1 MLSPVSLPLAF
12 LAGLLSF
19 VSPCV
24 LPLVPVYV
32 GYLSG
37 SGLSGDVLPGRRR
50 VFSHALFFVGGFTAV
65 FVVLFGLPMT
75 LLGGALARYGEWVA
89 RSGGVVLILFGLHTL
104 GILTLPL
111 FNVTR
116 RLEMGRGMEP
126 GYIRST
132 LIGVSFA
139 AGWTPC
145 IGPLLGTVV
154 TLALTEPARA
164 IGLLFVYALGL
175 AVPFLATAAL
185 LTQTM
190 GWLNQLKRHM
200 RAIQVAS
207 GLLMVAVGVLLVS
220 GTFTILNSL
229 LIRVTPEWLLEHM

>member
-1 MLSPVSLPLAF
+1 

-19 VSPCV
+19 ISPCV

-37 SGLSGDVLPGRRR
+37 SGLSGDVLPSRRQ
-50 VFSHALFFVGGFTAV
+50 VFSHALFFVAGFTVV

-75 LLGGALARYGEWVA
+75 LIGGVLVRYGEWVSRA
-89 RSGGVVLILFGLHTL
+89 GGVVLILFGLHTL
-104 GILTLPL
+104 GVLTIPL
-111 FNVTR
+111 FNMTR

-145 IGPLLGTVV
+145 IGPLLGTVI
-154 TLALTEPARA
+154 TMALTEPARA
-164 IGLLFVYALGL
+164 TGLLFVYSLGL
-175 AVPFLATAAL
+175 AVPFLVTAAL
-185 LTQTM
+185 LTQALN
-190 GWLNQLKRHM
+190 WLNRIKPHM
-200 RAIQVAS
+200 RAIEVVS
-207 GLLMVAVGVLLVS
+207 GLLMMIVGVLLVS
-220 GTFTILNSL
+220 GQFSILNSL
-229 LIRVTPEWLLEHM
+229 LIRVAPEWLLKYM

>member
-1 MLSPVSLPLAF
+1 LLSPVSLPLAF

-37 SGLSGDVLPGRRR
+37 SGLSGRR
-50 VFSHALFFVGGFTAV
+50 VFSHALFFVGGFTLV

-75 LLGGALARYGEWVA
+75 LLGGVLARYGEWIA
-89 RSGGVVLILFGLHTL
+89 KAGGVVLILFGLHTL
-104 GILTLPL
+104 GILTIPL

-132 LIGVSFA
+132 LIGVGFA

-145 IGPLLGTVV
+145 IGPLLGTVI

-164 IGLLFVYALGL
+164 TGLLFVYALGL
-175 AVPFLATAAL
+175 AIPFLATAAL
-185 LTQTM
+185 LTQAID
-190 GWLNQLKRHM
+190 WLNRIKRHM
-200 RAIQVAS
+200 RAIEVVS
-207 GLLMVAVGVLLVS
+207 GLLMVIVGVLLIS
-220 GTFTILNSL
+220 GTFSILNSL
-229 LIRVTPEWLLEHM
+229 LIRVTPEWLLEYM